1 MAAYDVTSQ
10 VFNYMDM
17 VVAEFVASNLSLII
31 TTITPLVGV
40 ALTMALMIRGVYG
53 IISPGEEPLT
63 DLMQRFLG
71 YAIIISFASA
81 GGWYQTD
88 IANVALKTPDEFAS
102 VLIINGESGGQQDK
116 IASTIDKAIDKSLDT
131 AKKAFENA
139 GITSGAGIASAFLGV
154 MVVLTSIFI
163 CGVGAGLIL
172 MAKFLLGIT
181 VCFGPIFIYCLL
193 FDVTKDLF
201 TKWIGSIINFSLVT
215 ILLAAVFGLMIKFYA
230 AAINAAAAADEPI
243 LVPVFT
249 AGLLAVVSWFVLKN
263 IPDMAA
269 SWGQGISSQF
279 KPGRQRKVGG
289 GDGGGGDDGGGGGKD
304 NSGGGGGNALGGA
317 SLDGGA
323 GAGAASAAAAAAGG
337 PAGAAAAAAGAAS
350 GKARGSRAG

>member
-269 SWGQGISSQF
+269 SWGQGISSTF
-279 KPGRQRKVGG
+279 KPGRQRQVGG
-289 GDGGGGDDGGGGGKD
+289 GDGGGGGGGGGDKD
-304 NSGGGGGNALGGA
+304 KSDGDGDGGGSA
-317 SLDGGA
+317 DGGA
-323 GAGAASAAAAAAGG
+323 AGAADAAGAAATAAGG

>member
-1 MAAYDVTSQ
+1 MAYNVTSQ
-10 VFNYMDM
+10 IFDYMDT

-31 TTITPLVGV
+31 QTVTPLIGVG
-40 ALTMALMIRGVYG
+40 LTMALMIRGVYG
-53 IISPGEEPLT
+53 IIAPGEEPLT
-63 DLMQRFLG
+63 DLLQRFLG
-71 YAIIISFASA
+71 YALIISFASA

-102 VLIINGESGGQQDK
+102 VLVINGESGGQQEK
-116 IASTIDKAIDKSLDT
+116 ISSTIDKAIDKTLDT
-131 AKKAFENA
+131 AKTAFENA
-139 GITSGAGIASAFLGV
+139 GITSGAGIASAFLGC
-154 MVVLTSIFI
+154 MVLLTSAFI

-193 FDVTKDLF
+193 FDVTKELF
-201 TKWIGSIINFSLVT
+201 TKWIGSVINFSLVT

-230 AAINAAAAADEPI
+230 AAIQAAAGGDVPI

-249 AGLLAVVSWFVLKN
+249 ACLLAVVSWFVLKN
-263 IPDMAA
+263 IPEMAA

-279 KPGRQRKVGG
+279 KPGRQRQA
-289 GDGGGGDDGGGGGKD
+289 GGGGGGGAKD
-304 NSGGGGGNALGGA
+304 NGGGGGGGNAGGGA
-317 SLDGGA
+317 A
-323 GAGAASAAAAAAGG
+323 GAAAAAAGG
-337 PAGAAAAAAGAAS
+337 PAGAAAAAAGAAG

>member
-1 MAAYDVTSQ
+1 MAYDVTSQ
-10 VFNYMDM
+10 IFNYMDT

-31 TTITPLVGV
+31 TTVTPLIGV

-53 IISPGEEPLT
+53 IIAPGEEPLT
-63 DLMQRFLG
+63 DLLQRFLG

-81 GGWYQTD
+81 GGWYQTE

-102 VLIINGESGGQQDK
+102 VLIINGENGGQQEK

-193 FDVTKDLF
+193 FDVTKELF

-230 AAINAAAAADEPI
+230 AAINSAAKADAPI

-263 IPDMAA
+263 IPDMAS

-279 KPGRQRKVGG
+279 KPGRQRQVGG
-289 GDGGGGDDGGGGGKD
+289 GGGGGKD
-304 NSGGGGGNALGGA
+304 NSGGGGGGGGSANGGA
-317 SLDGGA
+317 AGSGGGA
-323 GAGAASAAAAAAGG
+323 AGAAAAAAGG

>member
-1 MAAYDVTSQ
+1 MAAYNVTSQ
-10 VFNYMDM
+10 IFTYMDT

-31 TTITPLVGV
+31 TTITPLIGV

-53 IISPGEEPLT
+53 IIAPGEEPLT
-63 DLMQRFLG
+63 DLLQRFLG

-81 GGWYQTD
+81 GGWYQTE

-102 VLIINGESGGQQDK
+102 VLIINGESGGQQEK

-193 FDVTKDLF
+193 FDVTKELF

-230 AAINAAAAADEPI
+230 AAINAAAQADAPI

-269 SWGQGISSQF
+269 SWGQGISSSF
-279 KPGRQRKVGG
+279 KPGRQRQAGGGGGGG
-289 GDGGGGDDGGGGGKD
+289 GDGGGKDKSDGGGKDKSDGDGGGG
-304 NSGGGGGNALGGA
+304 SA
-317 SLDGGA
+317 DGGA
-323 GAGAASAAAAAAGG
+323 AGAAAAAAGG

>member
-1 MAAYDVTSQ
+1 MAYNVTSQ
-10 VFNYMDM
+10 IFDYMDT

-31 TTITPLVGV
+31 QTVTPLIGVG
-40 ALTMALMIRGVYG
+40 LTMALMIRGVYG

-63 DLMQRFLG
+63 DLLQRFLG

-88 IANVALKTPDEFAS
+88 LANVALKTPDEFAS
-102 VLIINGESGGQQDK
+102 VLVINGESGGQQEK
-116 IASTIDKAIDKSLDT
+116 ISSTIDKAIDKTLDT
-131 AKKAFENA
+131 AKTAFENA
-139 GITSGAGIASAFLGV
+139 GITSGAGIASAFLGC
-154 MVVLTSIFI
+154 MVLLTSAFI

-193 FDVTKDLF
+193 FDATKDLF

-215 ILLAAVFGLMIKFYA
+215 ILLAAVFGLMIKFYS
-230 AAINAAAAADEPI
+230 AAIQAAAAGDVPI

-249 AGLLAVVSWFVLKN
+249 ACLLAVVSWFVLKN
-263 IPDMAA
+263 IPEMAA

-279 KPGRQRKVGG
+279 KPGRQRQVGG
-289 GDGGGGDDGGGGGKD
+289 GGGGGGKD
-304 NSGGGGGNALGGA
+304 NGGGGGGNANGGSAGSGGGA
-317 SLDGGA
+317 A
-323 GAGAASAAAAAAGG
+323 GAAAAAAGG